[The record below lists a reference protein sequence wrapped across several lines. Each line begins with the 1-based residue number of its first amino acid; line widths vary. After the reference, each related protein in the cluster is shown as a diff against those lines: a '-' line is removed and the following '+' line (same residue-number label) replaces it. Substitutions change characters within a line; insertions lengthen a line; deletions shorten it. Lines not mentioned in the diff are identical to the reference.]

1 MLTTEDS
8 ARVGQPE
15 EAGAP
20 RGMYRTAGPDLSPG
34 GLSAEPTGSS
44 VDRLEIITFWEI
56 AHFKPRGKISFT
68 TKKS

>member
-20 RGMYRTAGPDLSPG
+20 RGMYSTAGPDLSPG

-56 AHFKPRGKISFT
+56 LGKC
-68 TKKS
+68 